1 MSIDENNA
9 YEITEKLSF
18 PRLAGSDGEKK
29 AINIILEEFK
39 KAGYDDVKR
48 EPFKTSLF
56 NWKLAEYF
64 FLGTSILIITL
75 AISFYTIPLITA
87 LLSVVMLVGMFS
99 YLRIISSP
107 KIRLF
112 RNNTKNMMT
121 ENLYT
126 ELKSF
131 DPLVNVVILA
141 HHDTKSQTFPSYIR
155 MVSIIIAV
163 FAGFFLLILYLI
175 FSILKIFLNLN
186 LLILDNIFFS
196 LSIIIASLALVNFF
210 NKTGNKSPGSTDNAA
225 SVGSILE
232 LSKFYRENP
241 IKHVNFTF
249 LITGSEE
256 LNLGG
261 AYDFITKHESI
272 YDKKNTF
279 FINFDFVGSTG
290 PIFIVSA
297 HGIPKK
303 VNNSRLVE
311 DYIRAGEKHKIE
323 VQSKYI
329 PTGAWGDHEPIIKQG
344 FEALF
349 IGSRGC
355 EKKVHTKY
363 DNMDLV
369 SRKGLR
375 DIMLITT
382 EVINLI
388 SNDYLND

>member
-39 KAGYDDVKR
+39 KAGYDDVER

-64 FLGTSILIITL
+64 FLIASIMIIIL
-75 AISFYTIPLITA
+75 ALSFYTLPLISF
-87 LLSVVMLVGMFS
+87 LISVVMLFS
-99 YLRIISSP
+99 IFTYLRVISNS

-112 RNNTKNMMT
+112 RNDDKNMIT

-126 ELKSF
+126 ELISI
-131 DPLVNVVILA
+131 DPLANVVILA
-141 HHDTKSQTFPSYIR
+141 HHDTKSQLFPSYIR
-155 MVSIIIAV
+155 TILIIIVV
-163 FAGFFLLILYLI
+163 FAGLLLFILYMV
-175 FSILKIFLNLN
+175 FSMLKIFFMIK
-186 LLILDNIFFS
+186 LLIIDNILFIFA
-196 LSIIIASLALVNFF
+196 LIIASLAFANFF
-210 NKTGNKSPGSTDNAA
+210 NKTGNKSPGSTDNAT
-225 SVGSILE
+225 SVGAVLE
-232 LSKFYRENP
+232 LSKYYRNNP
-241 IKHVNFTF
+241 IQHINFTF

-261 AYDFITKHESI
+261 AGDFITKHENK
-272 YDKKNTF
+272 YDKKTTF
-279 FINFDFVGSTG
+279 FINFDLVGSTG
-290 PIFIVSA
+290 PIFIISA
-297 HGIPKK
+297 YGIPKK
-303 VNNSRLVE
+303 MNNSRLVE
-311 DYIRAGEKHKIE
+311 YYSKAGKKFELEI
-323 VQSKYI
+323 QCKYI
-329 PTGAWGDHEPIIKQG
+329 PTGSWGDHEPIIKQG

-369 SRKGLR
+369 SREGLR
-375 DIMLITT
+375 NILKITV
-382 EVINLI
+382 EVIKMINE
-388 SNDYLND
+388 DFVK